1 MLNTDPDSCPP
12 EVKPHPMETIFSKQ
26 QKTGW
31 GLGTRHQAHIRWSL
45 TLYIM
50 NMCCFSPRMFCSM
63 MDLKPNEQGEYE
75 VAKGVSANIF
85 RALLVRGGGKGEG
98 DVEGEGRRRGV

>member
-1 MLNTDPDSCPP
+1 
-12 EVKPHPMETIFSKQ
+12 
-26 QKTGW
+26 
-31 GLGTRHQAHIRWSL
+31 
-45 TLYIM
+45 
-50 NMCCFSPRMFCSM
+50 M

-98 DVEGEGRRRGV
+98 NVEGEGRRRGV